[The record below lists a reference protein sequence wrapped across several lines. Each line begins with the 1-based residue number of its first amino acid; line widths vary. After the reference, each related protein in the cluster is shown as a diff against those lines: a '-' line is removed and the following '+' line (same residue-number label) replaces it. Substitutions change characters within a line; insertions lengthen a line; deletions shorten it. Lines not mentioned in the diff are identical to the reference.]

1 MYEESDYRKVNGIFG
16 HLIDIKGTA
25 YLPIQIRNHLF
36 YQKFNIFDKII
47 HSLLLGIDFLKAKKK
62 YSEFLK

>member
-16 HLIDIKGTA
+16 HLIDIKCTA

-47 HSLLLGIDFLKAKKK
+47 HSLLLGIDFLKAKKNTLN
-62 YSEFLK
+62 F